1 MQDRKSE
8 LEEKKR
14 MEVEEKCAIDWIIY
28 NACWSTKQNQKNIT
42 FCSCNTKKASSAQY
56 SMAIFEPK

>member
-28 NACWSTKQNQKNIT
+28 NACWSTKQKQNQKT
-42 FCSCNTKKASSAQY
+42 
-56 SMAIFEPK
+56 

>member
-8 LEEKKR
+8 LEENKR
-14 MEVEEKCAIDWIIY
+14 MEVEEKCAIDRIIY
-28 NACWSTKQNQKNIT
+28 NICWSTKQNQNKT
-42 FCSCNTKKASSAQY
+42 FCSWNTKQASSDQY